1 MSALKSPAEDGDDLG
16 ADADSP
22 RRGDHRL
29 RMAAVVADRY
39 GPPDILRVD
48 ALPPPIVA
56 DDEALIQVRAATL
69 CKGDV
74 HLLTGRPHAIR
85 LAGYGLRRPAHRVP
99 GQSLAGRVCAVGRNV
114 TGLRVGQEVFGLV
127 HGGAFAEFAAVPAD
141 HLVPIP
147 AHRTAEQA
155 AALPLSGLTALQ
167 ALRNAG
173 RLQAGQRALINGAS
187 GGVGTLA
194 VQIAKALGAA
204 VTAVC
209 SGRNVA
215 SVAALG
221 ADRVVDYQREDVAR
235 CGLTHDVILDLVGN
249 RPPSDWLPLMT
260 REGVFVSGSA
270 GPGGDW
276 VGPLVWMARV
286 AAVGALSRRRMTP
299 FLMKPNRPDLL
310 TLGSLLERGQVLPV
324 IDRRF
329 PLAQTADG
337 YRHLMEGHA
346 QGISVIAMPQG
357 AA

>member
-1 MSALKSPAEDGDDLG
+1 MSTLRSPAKDGDDLE
-16 ADADSP
+16 P
-22 RRGDHRL
+22 NTRGDDRL
-29 RMAAVVADRY
+29 SMTAVVVDRY
-39 GPPDILRVD
+39 GSPDVLRVETL
-48 ALPPPIVA
+48 APPIVA
-56 DDEALIQVRAATL
+56 DDTALVQVRAATL

-74 HLLTGRPHAIR
+74 HLLTGRPHALR

-99 GQSLAGRVCAVGRNV
+99 GQSLAGWVCAVGRNV

-127 HGGAFAEFAAVPAD
+127 HGGAFAEFAVVPAD
-141 HLVPIP
+141 HLVPTP
-147 AHRTAEQA
+147 ANRRAEQA

-173 RLQAGQRALINGAS
+173 QLQSGQRALINGAS

-194 VQIAKALGAA
+194 VQIAKALGAE

-215 SVAALG
+215 TIAALG
-221 ADRVVDYQREDVAR
+221 ADRVVDYQQEDVAR
-235 CGLTHDVILDLVGN
+235 CGLSHDVILDLVGN

-260 REGVFVSGSA
+260 RDGVFVSGSA

-299 FLMKPNRPDLL
+299 FLMRPNRPDLL

-329 PLAQTADG
+329 SLAQTADA
-337 YRHLMEGHA
+337 YRRLMEGHA
-346 QGISVIAMPQG
+346 QGTTVIAMPSD

>member
-1 MSALKSPAEDGDDLG
+1 MSALNSPAKDGDGLEPG
-16 ADADSP
+16 IF
-22 RRGDHRL
+22 GDHRPS
-29 RMAAVVADRY
+29 MTAVVVDRY
-39 GPPDILRVD
+39 GPPDVLRVETL
-48 ALPPPIVA
+48 ATPTVG
-56 DDEALIQVRAATL
+56 DDTVLVRVRAATL

-74 HLLTGRPHAIR
+74 HLLTGRPHALR
-85 LAGYGLRRPAHRVP
+85 LAGYGLRRPVHRVP

-114 TGLRVGQEVFGLV
+114 TTLRVGQEVFGLA
-127 HGGAFAEFAAVPAD
+127 HGGAFAEFAVVPAD

-147 AHRTAEQA
+147 TDRTAEQA

-173 RLQAGQRALINGAS
+173 RLQTGQRALINGAS

-194 VQIAKALGAA
+194 VQIAKALGAE

-215 SVAALG
+215 TIAALG
-221 ADRVVDYQREDVAR
+221 ADRVVDYEREDVTR
-235 CGLTHDVILDLVGN
+235 CTLAHDVILDLVGN
-249 RPPSDWLPLMT
+249 RPPSDWVPLMT

-270 GPGGDW
+270 GPCGDW
-276 VGPLVWMARV
+276 VGPLVWMAKV
-286 AAVGALSRRRMTP
+286 MAVGALSHRRMTP
-299 FLMKPNRPDLL
+299 FLMQPTRPDLL
-310 TLGSLLERGQVLPV
+310 ALGSLLERGQVLPV

-329 PLAQTADG
+329 SLPQTADG

-346 QGISVIAMPQG
+346 QGISVITMPFG